1 MEKGYKKR
9 MIKLF
14 GFLKKHLLTLIL
26 SVFLIF
32 VQVMCNLSL
41 PRLMSEIIN
50 KGVMVNDIPM
60 IWRTG
65 GYMILITAVGGISV
79 VIASFL
85 LSRISAAFG
94 VDLRRAIFT
103 KLTYASLEQIGEFGT
118 STLVTRTT
126 NDINQLQQ
134 LIVISRMLIM
144 APLMGVG
151 GIIMA
156 ILEAP
161 TLSYIVFIVLALLI
175 GIIGSA
181 MFLVVPKFKALQ
193 QKLDYLTLVL
203 REYLTGLRVIKAFNK
218 NKIELE
224 RFGVANEDLAATTL
238 RITRIMVFLIPS
250 MMFIMNASAV
260 LIIWVGGRQ
269 IQTSGVEIGSIM
281 AFMQYVTQVLFSF
294 LMMAMIFTFIP
305 RAQVSAN
312 RIVDVLKSQ
321 NTVTQPDNIKAA
333 PVVEKS
339 TLEFLD
345 ATFRYTGAQEPVLKN
360 INFKVESGEIVAI
373 IGGTGSGKT
382 TLIDLIPRFYDLET
396 GHIFVDGLDVKSYDL
411 RDLREKIALVPQKP
425 VIFSGT
431 ISDNI
436 RYGKEDASEEDIKRA
451 AKIAQAEEFINN
463 LDQGFETPIA
473 QGGTDIS
480 GGQKQRLSIARA
492 IARDPEI
499 FIFDDSFSA
508 LDYKTDAMLRKAIR
522 NELKNKIIIIV
533 AQRVTSIIN
542 ADQIIV
548 LDNGEIVGIGKHKD
562 LYANNQTYKEIVL
575 SQMEEGEVA

>member
-1 MEKGYKKR
+1 

-14 GFLKKHLLTLIL
+14 GFLKKHLFTLIL

-50 KGVMVNDIPM
+50 KGVMVNDIQM

-65 GYMILITAVGGISV
+65 GYMILITAIGGISV

-85 LSRISAAFG
+85 LSRISASFG
-94 VDLRRAIFT
+94 VDLRRAVFT

-156 ILEAP
+156 ISEAP

-175 GIIGSA
+175 AIIGSA

-238 RITRIMVFLIPS
+238 KITRIMVFLIPS

-312 RIVDVLKSQ
+312 RIVDVLRSR
-321 NTVTQPDNIKAA
+321 NTVSQPDNIKAA
-333 PVVEKS
+333 PIVSES

-360 INFKVESGEIVAI
+360 INFKVKSGEIVAI

-396 GHIFVDGLDVKSYDL
+396 GHIFVDGLDVRSYDL

-436 RYGKEDASEEDIKRA
+436 RYGRADASDEDIKRA
-451 AKIAQAEEFINN
+451 ARIAQAEEFINN
-463 LDQGFETPIA
+463 LDQGFDTPIA

-508 LDYKTDAMLRKAIR
+508 LDYKTDAMLREAIR
-522 NELKNKIIIIV
+522 KELKNKIIIIV

>member
-1 MEKGYKKR
+1 

-14 GFLKKHLLTLIL
+14 GFLKKHLFTLIL

-50 KGVMVNDIPM
+50 KGVMVNDIEM

-65 GYMILITAVGGISV
+65 GYMILITAIGGISV

-85 LSRISAAFG
+85 LSRISASFG
-94 VDLRRAIFT
+94 VDLRRAVFT

-156 ILEAP
+156 ISEAP

-175 GIIGSA
+175 AIIGSA

-238 RITRIMVFLIPS
+238 KITRIMVFLIPS
-250 MMFIMNASAV
+250 MMFIMNASAI

-312 RIVDVLKSQ
+312 RIVDVLRSQ

-333 PVVEKS
+333 PVVSES

-360 INFKVESGEIVAI
+360 INFKVKSGEIVAI

-396 GHIFVDGLDVKSYDL
+396 GHIFVDGLDVRSYDL

-436 RYGKEDASEEDIKRA
+436 RYGRADASDEDIKRA
-451 AKIAQAEEFINN
+451 ARIAQAEEFINN

-508 LDYKTDAMLRKAIR
+508 LDYKTDAMLREAIR
-522 NELKNKIIIIV
+522 KELKNKIIIIV

>member
-1 MEKGYKKR
+1 

-14 GFLKKHLLTLIL
+14 GFLKKHLFTLIL

-50 KGVMVNDIPM
+50 KGVMVNDIEM

-65 GYMILITAVGGISV
+65 GYMILITAIGGISV

-85 LSRISAAFG
+85 LSRISASFG
-94 VDLRRAIFT
+94 VDLRRAVFT

-144 APLMGVG
+144 APLMGIG

-156 ILEAP
+156 ISEAP

-175 GIIGSA
+175 AIIGSA

-193 QKLDYLTLVL
+193 QKLDHLTLVL

-238 RITRIMVFLIPS
+238 KITRIMVFLIPS
-250 MMFIMNASAV
+250 MMFIMNASAI

-312 RIVDVLKSQ
+312 RIVDVLKSK
-321 NTVTQPDNIKAA
+321 NTVTQPEIMKAA
-333 PVVEKS
+333 PQVSES

-345 ATFRYTGAQEPVLKN
+345 ATFRYAGAQEPVLKN
-360 INFKVESGEIVAI
+360 INFKVKSGEIVAI

-396 GHIFVDGLDVKSYDL
+396 GHIFVDGQDVRSYDL

-436 RYGKEDASEEDIKRA
+436 RYGRADASDDDIKRA
-451 AKIAQAEEFINN
+451 ARIAQAEEFINN
-463 LDQGFETPIA
+463 LDYGYETPIA

-508 LDYKTDAMLRKAIR
+508 LDYKTDAMLRQAIKK
-522 NELKNKIIIIV
+522 ELKNKIILIV

>member
-1 MEKGYKKR
+1 MN
-9 MIKLF
+9 KLF
-14 GFLKKHLLTLIL
+14 GFLKKHLITIIL
-26 SVFLIF
+26 SVVLIF
-32 VQVMCNLSL
+32 IQVMSNLSL

-85 LSRISAAFG
+85 LSRISASFG
-94 VDLRRAIFT
+94 VDLRRAVFT

-144 APLMGVG
+144 APLMGIG

-156 ILEAP
+156 IYEAP

-175 GIIGSA
+175 AIIGSA

-224 RFGVANEDLAATTL
+224 RFDVANEDLANTTL
-238 RITRIMVFLIPS
+238 KITRIMVFLIPS

-321 NTVTQPDNIKAA
+321 NTVTQPANIIAA
-333 PVVEKS
+333 PVVKES

-360 INFKVESGEIVAI
+360 ISFKAKSGEIVAI

-396 GHIFVDGLDVKSYDL
+396 GHIFVDGLDVRSYDL

-431 ISDNI
+431 VSDNI
-436 RYGKEDASEEDIKRA
+436 RYGRDDASDEDIKRA
-451 AKIAQAEEFINN
+451 ARIAQAEEFINSM
-463 LDQGFETPIA
+463 DDGFDTPIA

-508 LDYKTDAMLRKAIR
+508 LDYKTDAMLRQAIKK
-522 NELKNKIIIIV
+522 ELNNKIIIIV

-562 LYANNQTYKEIVL
+562 LYANNQTYREIVL

>member
-1 MEKGYKKR
+1 

-14 GFLKKHLLTLIL
+14 GFLKKHLFTLIL

-50 KGVMVNDIPM
+50 KGVMINDIEM

-65 GYMILITAVGGISV
+65 GYMILITAIGGISV

-85 LSRISAAFG
+85 LSRISASFG
-94 VDLRRAIFT
+94 VDLRRAVFT

-144 APLMGVG
+144 APLMGIG

-156 ILEAP
+156 ISEAP

-175 GIIGSA
+175 AIIGSA

-193 QKLDYLTLVL
+193 QKLDHLTLVL

-238 RITRIMVFLIPS
+238 KITRIMVFLIPS
-250 MMFIMNASAV
+250 MMFIMNASAI

-312 RIVDVLKSQ
+312 RIVDVLKSK
-321 NTVTQPDNIKAA
+321 NTVTQPEIMKAA
-333 PVVEKS
+333 PQVSES

-345 ATFRYTGAQEPVLKN
+345 ATFRYAGAQEPVLKN
-360 INFKVESGEIVAI
+360 INFKVKSGEIVAI

-396 GHIFVDGLDVKSYDL
+396 GHIFVDGQDVRSYDL

-436 RYGKEDASEEDIKRA
+436 RYGRADASDDDIKRA
-451 AKIAQAEEFINN
+451 ARIAQAEEFINN
-463 LDQGFETPIA
+463 LDYGYETPIA

-508 LDYKTDAMLRKAIR
+508 LDYKTDAMLRQAIKK
-522 NELKNKIIIIV
+522 ELKNKIILIV

>member
-1 MEKGYKKR
+1 MN
-9 MIKLF
+9 KLF
-14 GFLKKHLLTLIL
+14 GFLKKHLITIIL
-26 SVFLIF
+26 SIVLIF
-32 VQVMCNLSL
+32 IQVMSNLSL

-85 LSRISAAFG
+85 LSRISASFG
-94 VDLRRAIFT
+94 VDLRRAVFT

-144 APLMGVG
+144 APLMGIG

-156 ILEAP
+156 IYEAP

-175 GIIGSA
+175 AIIGSA

-224 RFGVANEDLAATTL
+224 RFDVANEDLANTTL
-238 RITRIMVFLIPS
+238 KITRIMVFLIPS

-321 NTVTQPDNIKAA
+321 NTVTQPANIIAA
-333 PVVEKS
+333 PVVKES

-360 INFKVESGEIVAI
+360 ISFKAKSGEIVAI

-396 GHIFVDGLDVKSYDL
+396 GHIFVDGLDVRSYDL

-431 ISDNI
+431 VSDNI
-436 RYGKEDASEEDIKRA
+436 RYGRDDASDEDIKRA
-451 AKIAQAEEFINN
+451 ARIAQAEEFINSM
-463 LDQGFETPIA
+463 DDGFDTPIA

-508 LDYKTDAMLRKAIR
+508 LDYKTDAMLRQAIKK
-522 NELKNKIIIIV
+522 ELNNKIIIIV

-562 LYANNQTYKEIVL
+562 LYANNQTYREIVL

>member
-1 MEKGYKKR
+1 
-9 MIKLF
+9 MIRLY
-14 GFLKKHLLTLIL
+14 GFLKKHLVALIL
-26 SVFLIF
+26 SVALIF
-32 VQVMCNLSL
+32 VQVMCNLNL

-50 KGVMVNDIPM
+50 KGVMVNDVPM

-65 GYMILITAVGGISV
+65 GYMVLITATGGISV
-79 VIASFL
+79 IIASFL
-85 LSRISAAFG
+85 LSKISASFG
-94 VDLRRAIFT
+94 VDLRKAVFT

-134 LIVISRMLIM
+134 LIIISRMLVM
-144 APLMGVG
+144 APLMGIG

-156 ILEAP
+156 IYEAP
-161 TLSYIVFIVLALLI
+161 TLSYIIFMVLGLLI
-175 GIIGSA
+175 LIIGSA
-181 MFLVVPKFKALQ
+181 LYLVIPKFKALQ
-193 QKLDYLTLVL
+193 EKLDKLTLIL

-218 NKIELE
+218 SKIEME

-238 RITRIMVFLIPS
+238 KINRIMVFLIPS

-260 LIIWVGGRQ
+260 LIIWVGGHQ
-269 IQTSGVEIGSIM
+269 IETSGVEIGSIM
-281 AFMQYVTQVLFSF
+281 AFMQYVMQVLTSF
-294 LMMAMIFTFIP
+294 LMMAMVFTFVP

-312 RIVDVLKSQ
+312 RIVKVLESV
-321 NTVTQPDNIKAA
+321 NTVTQPEVIKAA
-333 PVVEKS
+333 PLVKDS

-345 ATFRYTGAQEPVLKN
+345 ATFRYAGAQEPVLKN
-360 INFKVESGEIVAI
+360 IDFKARSGETIAI

-396 GHIFVDGLDVKSYDL
+396 GHIFIDGMDIRSYDL
-411 RDLREKIALVPQKP
+411 KVLREKIALVPQKP

-431 ISDNI
+431 IADNI
-436 RYGKEDASEEDIKRA
+436 RLGKPLATDEEVKRA
-451 AKIAQAEEFINN
+451 ARIAQAEEFIEK
-463 LDQGFETPIA
+463 LEDGYDTLVA
-473 QGGTDIS
+473 QGGTNIS

-508 LDYKTDAMLRKAIR
+508 LDYKTDALLRQALRKEI
-522 NELKNKIIIIV
+522 KNKIMIIV
-533 AQRVTSIIN
+533 AQRVTSIID

-562 LYANNQTYKEIVL
+562 LYASNKTYKEIVL

>member
-1 MEKGYKKR
+1 

-14 GFLKKHLLTLIL
+14 GFLKKHLFTIIL
-26 SVFLIF
+26 SVVLIF
-32 VQVMCNLSL
+32 IQVMSNLSL

-50 KGVMVNDIPM
+50 KGVMINDIPM

-85 LSRISAAFG
+85 LSRISASFG
-94 VDLRRAIFT
+94 VDLRRAVFT

-134 LIVISRMLIM
+134 FIVISRMLIM
-144 APLMGVG
+144 APLMGIG

-156 ILEAP
+156 IYEAP

-175 GIIGSA
+175 AIIGSA

-218 NKIELE
+218 NKIELD
-224 RFGVANEDLAATTL
+224 RFGVANEDLAITTL
-238 RITRIMVFLIPS
+238 KITRIMVFLIPS
-250 MMFIMNASAV
+250 MMFIMNASAI

-321 NTVTQPDNIKAA
+321 NTITQPDNIIAP
-333 PVVEKS
+333 PVVKES

-360 INFKVESGEIVAI
+360 ISFKAKSGEIVAI

-382 TLIDLIPRFYDLET
+382 TLIDLIPRFYDIET
-396 GHIFVDGLDVKSYDL
+396 GHIFVDGLDVRSYDL
-411 RDLREKIALVPQKP
+411 KDLREKIALVPQKP

-431 ISDNI
+431 VSDNI
-436 RYGKEDASEEDIKRA
+436 RYGRDDASEDDVKRA
-451 AKIAQAEEFINN
+451 ARIAQAEEFINN
-463 LDQGFETPIA
+463 LDDGFDTPIA

-492 IARDPEI
+492 IARNPEI

-508 LDYKTDAMLRKAIR
+508 LDYKTDAMLRQAIR
-522 NELKNKIIIIV
+522 KELKNKIIIIV

>member
-1 MEKGYKKR
+1 

-14 GFLKKHLLTLIL
+14 SFLKKHLFTIIL
-26 SVFLIF
+26 SVLLIF
-32 VQVMCNLSL
+32 IQVMSNLSL

-50 KGVMVNDIPM
+50 KGVMINDIPM

-65 GYMILITAVGGISV
+65 GYMILITAVGGVSV

-85 LSRISAAFG
+85 LSRISASFG

-156 ILEAP
+156 IYEAP

-175 GIIGSA
+175 AIIGSA

-218 NKIELE
+218 NKIELD
-224 RFGVANEDLAATTL
+224 RFGVANEDLATTTL
-238 RITRIMVFLIPS
+238 KITRIMVFLIPS
-250 MMFIMNASAV
+250 MMFIMNASAI

-321 NTVTQPDNIKAA
+321 NTVTQPDNIIAA
-333 PVVEKS
+333 PIVKES

-360 INFKVESGEIVAI
+360 ISFKAKSGEIVAI

-396 GHIFVDGLDVKSYDL
+396 GHIFVDGLDVRSYDL
-411 RDLREKIALVPQKP
+411 KDLREKIALVPQKP

-431 ISDNI
+431 VSDNI
-436 RYGKEDASEEDIKRA
+436 RYGREEASEDDVKRA
-451 AKIAQAEEFINN
+451 ARIAQAEEFINN
-463 LDQGFETPIA
+463 LDDGFDTPIA

-508 LDYKTDAMLRKAIR
+508 LDYKTDAMLRQSIR
-522 NELKNKIIIIV
+522 KELKNKIIIIV

>member
-1 MEKGYKKR
+1 MN
-9 MIKLF
+9 KLF
-14 GFLKKHLLTLIL
+14 GFLKKHLFTIIL
-26 SVFLIF
+26 SVVLIF
-32 VQVMCNLSL
+32 IQVMSNLSL

-50 KGVMVNDIPM
+50 NGVMVNDIPM

-65 GYMILITAVGGISV
+65 GYMILLTAVGGISV

-85 LSRISAAFG
+85 LSRISASFG
-94 VDLRRAIFT
+94 VDLRRAVFT

-134 LIVISRMLIM
+134 LIIISRMLIM

-156 ILEAP
+156 IYEAP

-224 RFGVANEDLAATTL
+224 RFSVANEDLAATTL
-238 RITRIMVFLIPS
+238 KITRIMVFLIPS

-333 PVVEKS
+333 PVVKVS

-360 INFKVESGEIVAI
+360 INFKAKSGEIVAI

-396 GHIFVDGLDVKSYDL
+396 GHIFVDGLDIRSYDL

-436 RYGKEDASEEDIKRA
+436 RYGRADASEEDIKRA
-451 AKIAQAEEFINN
+451 ARIAQAEEFINN
-463 LDQGFETPIA
+463 LDDGFDTPIA

-508 LDYKTDAMLRKAIR
+508 LDYKTDAMLRQSIKK
-522 NELKNKIIIIV
+522 ELKNKIIIIV

>member
-1 MEKGYKKR
+1 

-14 GFLKKHLLTLIL
+14 GFLKKHLFALIL
-26 SVFLIF
+26 SVVLIF
-32 VQVMCNLSL
+32 IQVMCNLSL

-50 KGVMVNDIPM
+50 KGVMVNDIEM

-65 GYMILITAVGGISV
+65 GYMLLITATGGISV

-85 LSRISAAFG
+85 LSRISASFG
-94 VDLRRAIFT
+94 VDLRRAVFT

-156 ILEAP
+156 ISEAP

-175 GIIGSA
+175 AIIGSA
-181 MFLVVPKFKALQ
+181 LFLVVPKFKALQ

-218 NKIELE
+218 NKIELD
-224 RFGVANEDLAATTL
+224 RFGKANEDLAATTL
-238 RITRIMVFLIPS
+238 KITRIMVFLIPS
-250 MMFIMNASAV
+250 MMFIMNASTI
-260 LIIWVGGRQ
+260 LIIWVGGKQ
-269 IQTSGVEIGSIM
+269 IQSSGVEIGSIM

-294 LMMAMIFTFIP
+294 LMMAMIFTFVP

-312 RIVDVLKSQ
+312 RIVDVLKSR
-321 NTVTQPDNIKAA
+321 NTVKQPENMKAA
-333 PVVEKS
+333 PHVLVS

-345 ATFRYTGAQEPVLKN
+345 ATFRYAGAQEPVLKN
-360 INFKVESGEIVAI
+360 ISFKAKSGETIAI

-396 GHIFVDGLDVKSYDL
+396 GHIFVDGLDVRSYDL

-436 RYGKEDASEEDIKRA
+436 RYGRDNATDEEVRRA
-451 AKIAQAEEFINN
+451 ARIAQAEEFINN
-463 LDQGFETPIA
+463 LDDGYDTHIA

-508 LDYKTDAMLRKAIR
+508 LDYKTDALLRKAIR
-522 NELKNKIIIIV
+522 KELKNKIIIIV
-533 AQRVTSIIN
+533 AQRVTSIID

>member
-1 MEKGYKKR
+1 
-9 MIKLF
+9 
-14 GFLKKHLLTLIL
+14 
-26 SVFLIF
+26 
-32 VQVMCNLSL
+32 
-41 PRLMSEIIN
+41 MSEIIN
-50 KGVMVNDIPM
+50 KGVMVNDIEM

-65 GYMILITAVGGISV
+65 GYMILITAIGGISV

-85 LSRISAAFG
+85 LSRISASFG
-94 VDLRRAIFT
+94 VDLRRAVFT

-144 APLMGVG
+144 APLMGIG

-156 ILEAP
+156 ISEAP

-175 GIIGSA
+175 AIIGSA

-193 QKLDYLTLVL
+193 QKLDHLTLVL

-238 RITRIMVFLIPS
+238 KITRIMVFLIPS
-250 MMFIMNASAV
+250 MMFIMNASAI

-312 RIVDVLKSQ
+312 RIVDVLKSK
-321 NTVTQPDNIKAA
+321 NTVTQPEIMKAA
-333 PVVEKS
+333 PHVSES

-345 ATFRYTGAQEPVLKN
+345 ATFRYAGAQEPVLKN
-360 INFKVESGEIVAI
+360 INFKVKSGEIVAI

-396 GHIFVDGLDVKSYDL
+396 GHIFVDGQDVRSYDL

-436 RYGKEDASEEDIKRA
+436 RYGRADASDDDIKRA
-451 AKIAQAEEFINN
+451 ARIAQAEEFINN
-463 LDQGFETPIA
+463 LDYGYETPIA

-508 LDYKTDAMLRKAIR
+508 LDYKTDAMLRQAIKK
-522 NELKNKIIIIV
+522 ELKNKIILIV

>member
-1 MEKGYKKR
+1 MN
-9 MIKLF
+9 KLF
-14 GFLKKHLLTLIL
+14 GFLKKHLFTIIL
-26 SVFLIF
+26 SVVLIF
-32 VQVMCNLSL
+32 IQVMSNLSL

-50 KGVMVNDIPM
+50 NGVMVNDIPM

-65 GYMILITAVGGISV
+65 GYMILLTAVGGISV

-85 LSRISAAFG
+85 LSRISASFG
-94 VDLRRAIFT
+94 VDLRRAVFT

-134 LIVISRMLIM
+134 LIIISRMLIM

-156 ILEAP
+156 IYEAP

-224 RFGVANEDLAATTL
+224 RFSVANEDLAATTL
-238 RITRIMVFLIPS
+238 KITRIMVFLIPR

-333 PVVEKS
+333 PVVKVS

-360 INFKVESGEIVAI
+360 INFKAKSGEIVAI

-396 GHIFVDGLDVKSYDL
+396 GHIFVDGLDIRSYDL

-436 RYGKEDASEEDIKRA
+436 RYGRADASEEDIKRA
-451 AKIAQAEEFINN
+451 ARIAQAEEFINN
-463 LDQGFETPIA
+463 LDDGFDTPIA

-508 LDYKTDAMLRKAIR
+508 LDYKTDAMLRQSIKK
-522 NELKNKIIIIV
+522 ELKNKIIIIV

>member
-1 MEKGYKKR
+1 

-14 GFLKKHLLTLIL
+14 GFLKKHLFTLIL

-50 KGVMVNDIPM
+50 KGVMVNDIQM

-65 GYMILITAVGGISV
+65 GYMILITAIGGISV

-85 LSRISAAFG
+85 LSRISASFG
-94 VDLRRAIFT
+94 VDLRRAVFT

-156 ILEAP
+156 ISEAP

-175 GIIGSA
+175 AIIGSA

-238 RITRIMVFLIPS
+238 KITRIMVFLIPS

-312 RIVDVLKSQ
+312 RIVDVLRSR

-333 PVVEKS
+333 PIVSES

-360 INFKVESGEIVAI
+360 INFKVKSGEIVAI

-396 GHIFVDGLDVKSYDL
+396 GHIFVDGLDVRSYDL

-436 RYGKEDASEEDIKRA
+436 RYGRADASDEDIKRA
-451 AKIAQAEEFINN
+451 ARIAQAEEFINN
-463 LDQGFETPIA
+463 LDQGFDTPIA

-508 LDYKTDAMLRKAIR
+508 LDYKTDAMLREAIR
-522 NELKNKIIIIV
+522 KELKNKIIIIV

>member
-1 MEKGYKKR
+1 MEKGYIKR

-14 GFLKKHLLTLIL
+14 GFLKKHLFTIIL
-26 SVFLIF
+26 SVVLIF
-32 VQVMCNLSL
+32 IQVMCNLSL

-50 KGVMVNDIPM
+50 KGVMVNDIPI

-79 VIASFL
+79 VVASFL

-238 RITRIMVFLIPS
+238 KITRIMVFLIPS

-345 ATFRYTGAQEPVLKN
+345 ATFRYSGAQEPVLKN
-360 INFKVESGEIVAI
+360 INFKVSSGEIVAI

-396 GHIFVDGLDVKSYDL
+396 GHIFVDGLDIKSYDL

-431 ISDNI
+431 ISENI
-436 RYGKEDASEEDIKRA
+436 RYGKEDASEEDIIRA
-451 AKIAQAEEFINN
+451 ARIAQAEEFINN
-463 LDQGFETPIA
+463 LDQGFDTPIA

-562 LYANNQTYKEIVL
+562 LYDNNQTYREIVL

>member
-1 MEKGYKKR
+1 
-9 MIKLF
+9 
-14 GFLKKHLLTLIL
+14 
-26 SVFLIF
+26 
-32 VQVMCNLSL
+32 
-41 PRLMSEIIN
+41 MSEIIN

-65 GYMILITAVGGISV
+65 GYMILLTAVGGISV

-85 LSRISAAFG
+85 LSRISASFG
-94 VDLRRAIFT
+94 VDLRRAVFT

-156 ILEAP
+156 IYEAP

-238 RITRIMVFLIPS
+238 KITRIMVFLIPS

-333 PVVEKS
+333 PSVKVS

-360 INFKVESGEIVAI
+360 INFKAKSGEIIAI

-396 GHIFVDGLDVKSYDL
+396 GHIFVDGLDVRSYDL

-436 RYGKEDASEEDIKRA
+436 RYGRDDASEEDIKRA
-451 AKIAQAEEFINN
+451 ARIAQAEEFINN
-463 LDQGFETPIA
+463 LDDGFDTPIA

-508 LDYKTDAMLRKAIR
+508 LDYKTDAMLRQSIR
-522 NELKNKIIIIV
+522 KELKNKIIIIV

>member
-1 MEKGYKKR
+1 

-14 GFLKKHLLTLIL
+14 GFLKKHILTMSL
-26 SVFLIF
+26 SVVLIF
-32 VQVMCNLSL
+32 IQVMSNLSL

-50 KGVMVNDIPM
+50 KGVMVNDIQI

-65 GYMILITAVGGISV
+65 GYMLLITAVGGISV

-85 LSRISAAFG
+85 LSRISASFG
-94 VDLRRAIFT
+94 VDLRRAVFT

-156 ILEAP
+156 ITEAP

-224 RFGVANEDLAATTL
+224 RFSVANEDLAATTL
-238 RITRIMVFLIPS
+238 KITRIMVFLIPS

-321 NTVTQPDNIKAA
+321 NTVTQPDSIKAA
-333 PVVEKS
+333 PLVKES
-339 TLEFLD
+339 TLEFLE

-360 INFKVESGEIVAI
+360 ISFKAKSGEIVAI
-373 IGGTGSGKT
+373 IGGTGSGKS

-396 GHIFVDGLDVKSYDL
+396 GHIFVDGLDVRSYDL

-436 RYGKEDASEEDIKRA
+436 RYGRDDASEEDIKRA
-451 AKIAQAEEFINN
+451 ARIAQAEEFINN
-463 LDQGFETPIA
+463 LDDGFDTPVA

-508 LDYKTDAMLRKAIR
+508 LDYKTDALLRQAIKK
-522 NELKNKIIIIV
+522 ELKNKIIIIV
-533 AQRVTSIIN
+533 AQRVTSIID

-548 LDNGEIVGIGKHKD
+548 LDNGEIVGIGNHKD

>member
-1 MEKGYKKR
+1 

-14 GFLKKHLLTLIL
+14 EFLKKHTLTLIL
-26 SVFLIF
+26 SVALIF
-32 VQVMCNLSL
+32 IQVMCNLNL

-50 KGVMVNDIPM
+50 KGVMVNNIPI

-65 GYMILITAVGGISV
+65 AFMILITAIGGISV
-79 VIASFL
+79 VVASFL
-85 LSRISAAFG
+85 LARISASFG
-94 VDLRRAIFT
+94 VDLRRAVFT

-118 STLVTRTT
+118 TTLVTRTT
-126 NDINQLQQ
+126 NDITQLQQ
-134 LIVISRMLIM
+134 LIVISRMLVM

-156 ILEAP
+156 IYEAP
-161 TLSYIVFIVLALLI
+161 TLSYIIFLVLALLI
-175 GIIGSA
+175 AIIGTA
-181 MFLVVPKFKALQ
+181 LYLVVPKFKLLQ
-193 QKLDYLTLVL
+193 KKLDYLTLVL

-218 NKIELE
+218 SKIEMD

-238 RITRIMVFLIPS
+238 KITRIMVFLIPS
-250 MMFIMNASAV
+250 MMFIMNASAI
-260 LIIWVGGRQ
+260 LIIWVGGHQ
-269 IQTSGVEIGSIM
+269 IQSSGVEIGSIM
-281 AFMQYVTQVLFSF
+281 AFMQYVMQILMGF
-294 LMMAMIFTFIP
+294 LMMAMVFTFVP

-312 RIVDVLKSQ
+312 RIVDVLEST
-321 NTVTQPDNIKAA
+321 NTVTQPENMKAA
-333 PVVEKS
+333 PVVKEA

-345 ATFRYTGAQEPVLKN
+345 ATFRYSGAQEPVLKN
-360 INFKVESGEIVAI
+360 ISFKAKSGETVAI

-396 GHIFVDGLDVKSYDL
+396 GHIFIDGLDVRSYDL
-411 RDLREKIALVPQKP
+411 RDLRGKIALVPQKP
-425 VIFSGT
+425 VIFNGT
-431 ISDNI
+431 ISENI
-436 RYGKEDASEEDIKRA
+436 RYGRSDASDEDIIRA
-451 AKIAQAEEFINN
+451 ARIAQAEEFINN
-463 LDQGFETPIA
+463 LDDGFDTHIA
-473 QGGTDIS
+473 QGGSDIS

-508 LDYKTDAMLRKAIR
+508 LDYKTDAMLRQAIR
-522 NELKNKIIIIV
+522 KELNNKIIIIV
-533 AQRVTSIIN
+533 AQRVTSIID

>member
-1 MEKGYKKR
+1 MN
-9 MIKLF
+9 KLF
-14 GFLKKHLLTLIL
+14 GFLKKHLFTIVL
-26 SVFLIF
+26 SVVLIF
-32 VQVMCNLSL
+32 IQVMSNLSL

-50 KGVMVNDIPM
+50 NGVMVNDIPM

-65 GYMILITAVGGISV
+65 GYMILLTAVGGISV

-85 LSRISAAFG
+85 LSRISASFG
-94 VDLRRAIFT
+94 VDLRRAVFT

-134 LIVISRMLIM
+134 LIIISRMLIM

-156 ILEAP
+156 IYEAP

-224 RFGVANEDLAATTL
+224 RFSVANEDLAATTL
-238 RITRIMVFLIPS
+238 KITRIMVFLIPS

-333 PVVEKS
+333 PVVKVS

-360 INFKVESGEIVAI
+360 INFKAKSGEIVAI

-396 GHIFVDGLDVKSYDL
+396 GHIFVDGLDVRSYDL

-431 ISDNI
+431 IGDNI
-436 RYGKEDASEEDIKRA
+436 RYGRDDASEEDIKRA
-451 AKIAQAEEFINN
+451 ARIAQAEEFINN
-463 LDQGFETPIA
+463 LDNGFDTPIA

-492 IARDPEI
+492 IVRDPEI

-508 LDYKTDAMLRKAIR
+508 LDYKTDAMLRQSIR
-522 NELKNKIIIIV
+522 KELKNKIIIIV

>member
-1 MEKGYKKR
+1 
-9 MIKLF
+9 
-14 GFLKKHLLTLIL
+14 
-26 SVFLIF
+26 
-32 VQVMCNLSL
+32 
-41 PRLMSEIIN
+41 MSEIIN
-50 KGVMVNDIPM
+50 KGVMVNDIDM

-65 GYMILITAVGGISV
+65 GYMILITAIGGVSV

-85 LSRISAAFG
+85 LSRISASFG
-94 VDLRRAIFT
+94 VDLRRAVFT

-134 LIVISRMLIM
+134 FIVISRMLIM
-144 APLMGVG
+144 APLMGIG

-156 ILEAP
+156 ISEAP

-175 GIIGSA
+175 AIIGSA

-224 RFGVANEDLAATTL
+224 RFDVANEDLAATTL
-238 RITRIMVFLIPS
+238 NITRIMVFLIPS
-250 MMFIMNASAV
+250 MMFIMNASAII
-260 LIIWVGGRQ
+260 IIWVGGRQ

-321 NTVTQPDNIKAA
+321 NTVTQPEIIKAS

-360 INFKVESGEIVAI
+360 INFKVNSGEIVAI

-396 GHIFVDGLDVKSYDL
+396 GHIFIDGLDVRSYDL
-411 RDLREKIALVPQKP
+411 KDLREKIALVPQKP

-436 RYGKEDASEEDIKRA
+436 RYGRADASDDDIKRA
-451 AKIAQAEEFINN
+451 ARIAQAEEFINN
-463 LDQGFETPIA
+463 LDHGYDTQIA
-473 QGGTDIS
+473 QGGTNIS

-508 LDYKTDAMLRKAIR
+508 LDYKTDAMLRQAIKK
-522 NELKNKIIIIV
+522 ELKNKIILIV

>member
-1 MEKGYKKR
+1 

-14 GFLKKHLLTLIL
+14 EFLRKHTFTLIL
-26 SVFLIF
+26 SVALIF
-32 VQVMCNLSL
+32 IQVMCNLNL

-50 KGVMVNDIPM
+50 KGVMVNDIPI

-65 GYMILITAVGGISV
+65 AFMILITAIGGISV

-85 LSRISAAFG
+85 LARISASFG
-94 VDLRRAIFT
+94 VDLRRAVFT

-126 NDINQLQQ
+126 NDITQLQQ
-134 LIVISRMLIM
+134 LIVISRMLVM

-156 ILEAP
+156 IYEAP
-161 TLSYIVFIVLALLI
+161 TLSYIIFLVLALLI
-175 GIIGSA
+175 AIIGTA
-181 MFLVVPKFKALQ
+181 LYLVVPKFKLLQ
-193 QKLDYLTLVL
+193 KKLDYLTLVL

-218 NKIELE
+218 SKIEMD

-238 RITRIMVFLIPS
+238 KITRIMVFLIPS
-250 MMFIMNASAV
+250 MMFIMNASAI
-260 LIIWVGGRQ
+260 LIIWVGGHQ
-269 IQTSGVEIGSIM
+269 IQSSGVEIGSIM
-281 AFMQYVTQVLFSF
+281 AFMQYVMQILMGF
-294 LMMAMIFTFIP
+294 LMMAMVFTFVP

-312 RIVDVLKSQ
+312 RIVDVLESK
-321 NTVTQPDNIKAA
+321 NTVTQPENMKAA
-333 PVVEKS
+333 PVVKEA

-345 ATFRYTGAQEPVLKN
+345 ATFRYSGAQEPVLKN
-360 INFKVESGEIVAI
+360 ISFKAKSGETVAI

-396 GHIFVDGLDVKSYDL
+396 GHIFIDGLDVRSYDL

-425 VIFSGT
+425 VIFNGT
-431 ISDNI
+431 ISENI
-436 RYGKEDASEEDIKRA
+436 RYGRSDASDEDVKRA
-451 AKIAQAEEFINN
+451 ARIAQAEEFINN
-463 LDQGFETPIA
+463 LDDGFDTHIA
-473 QGGTDIS
+473 QGGSDIS

-508 LDYKTDAMLRKAIR
+508 LDYKTDAMLRQAIR
-522 NELKNKIIIIV
+522 KELNDKIIIIV
-533 AQRVTSIIN
+533 AQRVTSIID

-562 LYANNQTYKEIVL
+562 LYANNKTYKEIVL